1 MVVEI
6 AHLKAAPGAADKV
19 REGLRQARAVIAQ
32 APGYIRSVFHQGIEE
47 PDAFLLRIE
56 WETLEAHLR
65 FRDTPL
71 LAEWRRPFLAFIEG
85 PPKMTHYQVI
95 AGE

>member
-6 AHLKAAPGAADKV
+6 AHLKAKPGAADQV
-19 REGLRQARAVIAQ
+19 RDGLRAAQAVIAQ
-32 APGYIRSVFHQGIEE
+32 APGYLRSVFHQGIEE

-65 FRDTPL
+65 FRETPL
-71 LAEWRRPFLAFIEG
+71 LAAWRSPFIQFIDG
-85 PPKMTHYQVI
+85 PPKVTHYQVI
-95 AGE
+95 AGA